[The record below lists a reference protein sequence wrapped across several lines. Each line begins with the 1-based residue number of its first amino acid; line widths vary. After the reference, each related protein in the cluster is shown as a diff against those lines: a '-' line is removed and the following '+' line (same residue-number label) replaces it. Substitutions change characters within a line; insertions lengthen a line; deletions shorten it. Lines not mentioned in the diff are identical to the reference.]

1 MERPFLIPMMEETEI
16 MAKLNVSIDDRLKEE
31 LFKLVPPR
39 SRSEVVN
46 DALRKELLSHKRRQ
60 ATDTLR
66 QLRPRTATLTEKDI
80 VESVRKDRARDRR

>member
-80 VESVRKDRARDRR
+80 VESERKDRARDRR

>member
-1 MERPFLIPMMEETEI
+1 MEETEI

-66 QLRPRTATLTEKDI
+66 QLRTRTATLTEKDI

>member
-1 MERPFLIPMMEETEI
+1 MMEETEI

-80 VESVRKDRARDRR
+80 VESERKDRARDRR

>member
-66 QLRPRTATLTEKDI
+66 QLRTRTATLTEKDI
-80 VESVRKDRARDRR
+80 VESERKDRARDRR

>member
-1 MERPFLIPMMEETEI
+1 MMEETEI

>member
-1 MERPFLIPMMEETEI
+1 MMEETEI

-66 QLRPRTATLTEKDI
+66 QLRTRTATLTEKDI

>member
-46 DALRKELLSHKRRQ
+46 DALRKELPSHKRRQ

-80 VESVRKDRARDRR
+80 VESERKDRARDRR

>member
-1 MERPFLIPMMEETEI
+1 MMEETEI
-16 MAKLNVSIDDRLKEE
+16 MAKLSVSIDDRLKEE

-66 QLRPRTATLTEKDI
+66 QLRTRTATLTEKDI
-80 VESVRKDRARDRR
+80 VESERKDRARDRR

>member
-66 QLRPRTATLTEKDI
+66 QLRTRTATLTEKDI

>member
-46 DALRKELLSHKRRQ
+46 DALHKELLSHKR
-60 ATDTLR
+60 
-66 QLRPRTATLTEKDI
+66 
-80 VESVRKDRARDRR
+80 